1 MELPDWVV
9 DEVPARARGGVPLLL
24 VAKLFR
30 HGSPLVD
37 PETGGRRMYWRGQL
51 ARLTGASKRALD
63 GAVEELVA
71 LGALRVH
78 EPLRAGAA
86 RGYSVGFD
94 APSWGVVPGPGCPGR
109 GVVPVVAGGAE
120 SAPLNREGGAEN
132 AGVQKMHGA
141 KNADPSN
148 LRGAENAHP
157 REPRAYANGG
167 GGDLDPIP
175 GPVGVE
181 IHHHPSGD
189 PREQIL
195 RTLRGLGVDSPGAV
209 LASHGPDRL
218 LGALGEL
225 AAEMRRGRVWNPAGW
240 LVSALVDRGRVFE
253 ACGAEVL
260 DEVAGGHPAPLDA
273 FEAERER
280 YLGGALG
287 HLVRWRLEPSG
298 EVGR

>member
-24 VAKLFR
+24 VVRLFR

-63 GAVEELVA
+63 GAVEELVS

-109 GVVPVVAGGAE
+109 GVVPAVAGGAE
-120 SAPLNREGGAEN
+120 IAPHSREG
-132 AGVQKMHGA
+132 VA

-148 LRGAENAHP
+148 LRGAKNATP
-157 REPRAYANGG
+157 SELRAYANGG
-167 GGDLDPIP
+167 GGDPDPFP
-175 GPVGVE
+175 GEVGSE
-181 IHHHPSGD
+181 IHHHHPSGD

-195 RTLRGLGVDSPGAV
+195 RTLRELGVDSPGAL
-209 LASHGPDRL
+209 LASHGPERV

-225 AAEMRRGRVWNPAGW
+225 AGEQRRGRVWNPAGW

-260 DEVAGGHPAPLDA
+260 GELVRGDAAPVDA
-273 FEAERER
+273 FEAERAR
-280 YLGGALG
+280 FLGGALG
-287 HLVRWRLEPSG
+287 HLVRWRLEPAE